1 MDRLAAL
8 FEQLPLPEITRLLRR
23 TVLAGIGVGVVAL
36 GLSAL
41 LGHALVGL
49 GACVGLA
56 LGLVNIRLVTA
67 SVARVNERA
76 VANPKRV
83 LASQTLA
90 RLGITTVVVI
100 GLLLASIQVGFG
112 AAGGIAVFYFL
123 LIASLVRSILK
134 QGAAGLSA

>member
-23 TVLAGIGVGVVAL
+23 TVLGGIAVGVVAL

-56 LGLVNIRLVTA
+56 LGVVNIRLVTA
-67 SVARVNERA
+67 SVARVNA
-76 VANPKRV
+76 HPVARPKRV

-90 RLGITTVVVI
+90 RLAATTVVVI
-100 GLLLASIQVGFG
+100 GLLVASIQVGFG
-112 AAGGIAVFYFL
+112 TAGGIALFYFL
-123 LIASLVRSILK
+123 LIANLVRSILK
-134 QGAAGLSA
+134 HGATGVSA